1 MFCDD
6 RVNSMVKRTKALRV
20 LNKPQYLPLTDDLVK
35 LKEWTSNRCNELMA
49 RDEELSPG
57 MLPNVTFLT

>member
-1 MFCDD
+1 
-6 RVNSMVKRTKALRV
+6 MVKRTKALRV